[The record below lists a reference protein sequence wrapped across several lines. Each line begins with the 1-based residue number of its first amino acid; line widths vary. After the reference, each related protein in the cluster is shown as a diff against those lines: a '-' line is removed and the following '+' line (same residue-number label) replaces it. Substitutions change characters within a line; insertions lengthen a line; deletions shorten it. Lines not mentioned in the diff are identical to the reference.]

1 MLTRAVLVLLASP
14 ALAGLA
20 LAAPALAGLA
30 LAAPALAGP
39 QEPEGGRPAAGDTV
53 STGEGWGG
61 ERVRALVRSVAE
73 ARRRHPY
80 GDTSLHAFR
89 ARAEGHVYF
98 LFDPPGADERGRS
111 VARADQIALE
121 VAWEVGGG
129 GTQRTVGRRSER
141 RLPTRIRYHD
151 DHLRLLLEN
160 FGRRIALGEGTEVRD
175 VPHPA
180 GPGAAE
186 HYRYRLADSVEI
198 QLGGERR
205 RLYRVQ
211 VRPRDPARPGVIGEM
226 YLDRDRPA
234 LARLSVTFTPSSY
247 LDPQLDGVS
256 VDLRSAL
263 VHGRY
268 WLPAVQETLVRRE
281 LRWLD
286 IPAGGTIRTRFRVF
300 DYEINPPGGVDLVA
314 GLRRAAPS
322 DTAGPPF
329 RAWRSGLYAGLP
341 ERAGTLDPPDDAVER
356 VRERARRIAVRRRL
370 SGILPLRLHLPDAS
384 HALRVRR
391 GEGLLLGAGAR
402 YGDRERSAR
411 LWAGFPFGTGRPEV
425 EATAG
430 AGSGD
435 RRLELRACFRCR
447 TDMGDFPAAAGALST
462 LSAALSGRDW
472 TDPYFRTGAEAA
484 LALPAGGGR
493 GEISLAYER
502 HERAVTAGGILPS
515 GARPLRPPEE
525 GSGLLLRGSWRAV
538 MGRAL
543 GNRWRAELRGEA
555 APGTAGGDFG
565 YVRGI
570 AGVRSGPP
578 EAADPGFE
586 WRGEAWTGVGSGRLP
601 PQRLFL
607 LGGRGTLPGH
617 PFRRWGGSQVLFGR
631 AGASADLL
639 HPWLRA
645 RVRLA
650 AGWTAP
656 GESGLGGARAL
667 GVEGTG
673 GLRTSAAAGAGLFYD
688 LIRVEVARGLGRD
701 GRWEVLLSVNPAF
714 HDVL

>member
-1 MLTRAVLVLLASP
+1 MLSRAVLLLLVSA
-14 ALAGLA
+14 AL
-20 LAAPALAGLA
+20 P
-30 LAAPALAGP
+30 PPTLAGP
-39 QEPEGGRPAAGDTV
+39 RAQEAAVSTSGDTL
-53 STGEGWGG
+53 SSEEGWGG
-61 ERVRALVRSVAE
+61 QRVRALVRSVAE
-73 ARRRHPY
+73 ARRRHPF

-98 LFDPPGADERGRS
+98 LFDPPGAGEDGRT
-111 VARADQIALE
+111 VARADQLALE
-121 VAWEVGGG
+121 VAWRVGGSA
-129 GTQRTVGRRSER
+129 TQRTVGRRSER

-151 DHLRLLLEN
+151 DHLRLLLES

-175 VPHPA
+175 VPHPVA
-180 GPGAAE
+180 PGATE

-198 QLGGERR
+198 RLGGERR

-300 DYEINPPGGVDLVA
+300 DYEINPPGGVDLTADV
-314 GLRRAAPS
+314 RRAAPS
-322 DTAGPPF
+322 DTPVAGF

-341 ERAGTLDPPDDAVER
+341 GGVGVLEPSDDAVER
-356 VRERARRIAVRRRL
+356 VRDRARRIAVRRRL
-370 SGILPLRLHLPDAS
+370 SGILPLRLHVPDVS

-402 YGDRERSAR
+402 YGDRGRSAR
-411 LWAGFPFGTGRPEV
+411 AWAGFPFGTGRPEV
-425 EATAG
+425 EAAAG
-430 AGSGD
+430 AAGNGD
-435 RRLELRACFRCR
+435 RRLELRACFRCL

-462 LSAALSGRDW
+462 LSAVLSGRDW
-472 TDPYFRTGAEAA
+472 TDPYYRTGVGAA
-484 LALPAGGGR
+484 LSLPAGGGR
-493 GEISLAYER
+493 GELSLAYER
-502 HERAVTAGGILPS
+502 HDRADTARGILPR
-515 GARPLRPPEE
+515 GARPLRPAEE
-525 GSGLLLRGSWRAV
+525 GSGPLLRGRWRAV
-538 MGRAL
+538 MGGAL
-543 GNRWRAELRGEA
+543 GNRWRVELRGEA
-555 APGTAGGDFG
+555 APGPAGGDFG
-565 YVRGI
+565 YVRGL
-570 AGVRSGPP
+570 AGVRSHPP
-578 EAADPGFE
+578 EAAHPGFE
-586 WRGEAWTGVGSGRLP
+586 WRGEAWTGLGTGRVP

-631 AGASADLL
+631 AGASADVL

-656 GESGLGGARAL
+656 GESGLGGAREL

-673 GLRTSAAAGAGLFYD
+673 GLRASAAAGAGLFYD

-701 GRWEVLLSVNPAF
+701 GRWEVLLSVDPAF
-714 HDVL
+714 HGVL